1 MDFWTEVKKAGR
13 EKLPECYTF
22 LLKEGN
28 ELLSDALKLSKDE
41 HKKQMR
47 LCQKQVNRYEYGVG
61 GEVLQRGYY
70 CPSPIIDIVVGNCN
84 RGRIVKRMT
93 EKAKKNISFEYGF
106 QDDKLLFVKRI
117 GESSIYEYE
126 YISYHD
132 NKQIGYTFDAEMD
145 LITISE
151 CIFNN
156 DKLISYFVVHLT
168 NLYDENCIYSCEKEI
183 YEYTNGMLHS
193 ATLYTK
199 QTLNICDHDK
209 YIFDHDEDG
218 FLSSYKSIEYEKGVE
233 KEDYY
238 WKDHIFKVYK
248 KRKV

>member
-1 MDFWTEVKKAGR
+1 MDFWSEVKKAWR

-28 ELLSDALKLSKDE
+28 ELLSDALKLSKEE
-41 HKKQMR
+41 HKKQMQS
-47 LCQKQVNRYEYGVG
+47 CQKQANRYEHCVG

-70 CPSPIIDIVVGNCN
+70 CPSPIIDIVTGNCN

-93 EKAKKNISFEYGF
+93 EKARKNISFEYGF
-106 QDDKLLFVKRI
+106 KDEKILFVKRKN
-117 GESSIYEYE
+117 GEKTYEYE

-132 NKQIGYTFDAEMD
+132 NKQIGYSFDEEMN
-145 LITISE
+145 LIAISE
-151 CIFNN
+151 CIYLNG
-156 DKLISYFVVHLT
+156 KIMSYLLVYV
-168 NLYDENCIYSCEKEI
+168 NYDNSVDRCEKEI
-183 YEYTNGMLHS
+183 YEYKNGMLHS
-193 ATLYTK
+193 AVLYLM
-199 QTLNICDHDK
+199 QTSNSCVHDK
-209 YIFDHDEDG
+209 YIFDHDADG
-218 FLSSYKSIEYEKGVE
+218 FLSSYKSIEYQNGAE